1 MHTIEIPEIK
11 KTLYLPENLAECNQQ
26 QFIDMA
32 QLLMLNQTGELD
44 YEAMRMQAVYKL
56 LDIKR
61 VKTEDE
67 EDKLSNIYLISQL
80 IDTFFV
86 IDNSGQKSIKL
97 DFYECPIQSF
107 NPYMVSIHGPKFVF
121 KDLTFGEY
129 LDALRLFFQFQVT
142 PDITLLKAITV
153 ILLRPA
159 KWYNKIRIP
168 YNPDDVDKA
177 IEKLKYAP
185 IGLFYGVYLWFASFQ
200 KFISSAQI
208 PWAGKTLNF
217 SLLFDAN
224 SDGNKPEHED
234 IGMDSIFFALAE
246 NGTFGNAKETKQTKL
261 IEVLIKMYDMRVKEL
276 NQKANDNSKPSP

>member
-1 MHTIEIPEIK
+1 MHTIEITEIN

-44 YEAMRMQAVYKL
+44 YEAMRIQAVYKL

-61 VKTEDE
+61 FKTQDEDE
-67 EDKLSNIYLISQL
+67 KLSNIFVISQL

-86 IDNSGQKSIKL
+86 IDNNGQKSIKL
-97 DFYECPIQSF
+97 DFFECPIQLF
-107 NPYMVSIHGPKFVF
+107 NPFIVPIHGPKSVF

-129 LDALRLFFQFQVT
+129 LDALRLFFQFQST
-142 PDITLLKAITV
+142 PDIMLLKAITA
-153 ILLRPA
+153 ILLRRQYLYS
-159 KWYNKIRIP
+159 YNRIA
-168 YNPDDVDKA
+168 YNPDKVDKA
-177 IEKLKYAP
+177 IENLKYAP
-185 IGLFYGVYLWFASFQ
+185 VGLFYGVYLWFAAFQ

-217 SLLFDAN
+217 SLLFDATGN
-224 SDGNKPEHED
+224 DNKPEHED

-261 IEVLIKMYDMRVKEL
+261 IEVLIKMYDIRIKEL
-276 NQKANDNSKPSP
+276 NQKANDTNKPT

>member
-44 YEAMRMQAVYKL
+44 YEAMRIQAVYKL

-61 VKTEDE
+61 VKTKDEDE
-67 EDKLSNIYLISQL
+67 KLSNIFQISQL

-86 IDNSGQKSIKL
+86 IDNNGQKSIKL
-97 DFYECPIQSF
+97 DFFECPIQSF
-107 NPYMVSIHGPKFVF
+107 NPYIIPIHGPKSVF
-121 KDLTFGEY
+121 KDLSFGEY
-129 LDALRLFFQFQVT
+129 LDALRLFFQFQST
-142 PDITLLKAITV
+142 PDILLLKAITA
-153 ILLRPA
+153 ILLRRQYLYS
-159 KWYNKIRIP
+159 YNRIA
-168 YNPDDVDKA
+168 YNPDKVDKA
-177 IEKLKYAP
+177 IENLKYAP
-185 IGLFYGVYLWFASFQ
+185 IGLFYGVYLWFAAFQ

-217 SLLFDAN
+217 SLLFDATGN
-224 SDGNKPEHED
+224 DNKPEHED

-261 IEVLIKMYDMRVKEL
+261 IEVLIKMYDIRIKEL
-276 NQKANDNSKPSP
+276 NQKNDTNKQT